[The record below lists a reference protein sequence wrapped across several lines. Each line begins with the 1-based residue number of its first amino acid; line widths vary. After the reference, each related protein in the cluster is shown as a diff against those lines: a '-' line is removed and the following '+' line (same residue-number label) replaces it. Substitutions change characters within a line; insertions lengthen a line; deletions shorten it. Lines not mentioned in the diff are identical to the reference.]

1 MTPQRTLRRA
11 TSCAGIGLHSGH
23 KVSLTLRPAPADTG
37 IRFRRVDLGGVE
49 VPAHVSHVSGI
60 SYATVLSAD
69 GVRIETVEHLITAD
83 HASFNSSPVT
93 LGRKPVNGRAS
104 LRFSTAPRCEFIF
117 AATASNGASIG
128 TSDASGSQFEGD
140 VNFEEI

>member
-60 SYATVLSAD
+60 SYATVLSA
-69 GVRIETVEHLITAD
+69 GVTYANPGRLTRGGSGL
-83 HASFNSSPVT
+83 PV
-93 LGRKPVNGRAS
+93 
-104 LRFSTAPRCEFIF
+104 
-117 AATASNGASIG
+117 
-128 TSDASGSQFEGD
+128 DASWTYERVIQAGGGRVPDSHAMRAQLRLYFG
-140 VNFEEI
+140 IW

>member
-60 SYATVLSAD
+60 SFV
-69 GVRIETVEHLITAD
+69 TAD
-83 HASFNSSPVT
+83 PSLLGEMLMTITIEPVT
-93 LGRKPVNGRAS
+93 GGGEVTLLFENLPPGLRPEDNDAGARLS
-104 LRFSTAPRCEFIF
+104 LEKLARRLER
-117 AATASNGASIG
+117 
-128 TSDASGSQFEGD
+128 
-140 VNFEEI
+140 